1 MTQVKPFTPVKL
13 ICGMISS
20 REDAFRMG
28 EERLVECFGPI
39 DLRSPLFPFAATD
52 YYEKEMGPAL
62 KRGFLSFERL
72 VPPDG
77 LSAIKLQTNVLEGEI
92 RAALAADYR
101 VVNLDPGILTSSA
114 LIMATAK
121 NFAHR
126 VPLSGGIYAHLE
138 LLFTKTGVKT
148 LDWTYPDFR
157 GEGYQNFFLDVRKI
171 FMKQVRGLAS
181 KNGSRS

>member
-1 MTQVKPFTPVKL
+1 MTQAKPFTPAKL
-13 ICGMISS
+13 ICGMISG
-20 REDAFRMG
+20 REDAFRIG
-28 EERLVECFGPI
+28 EERLVERFGPI
-39 DLRSPLFPFAATD
+39 DLRSPVFPFAATD

-77 LSAIKLQTNVLEGEI
+77 LSAIKLQTNALEGEI
-92 RAALAADYR
+92 KAALAADTR
-101 VVNLDPGILTSSA
+101 VVNLDSGILTSSA

-148 LDWTYPDFR
+148 LSWTYPDFR
-157 GEGYQNFFLDVRKI
+157 SEHYWRFFLDVRKVYLG
-171 FMKQVRGLAS
+171 QLRGTSLP
-181 KNGSRS
+181 

>member
-1 MTQVKPFTPVKL
+1 MTQAKPFTPAKL
-13 ICGMISS
+13 ICGMISG
-20 REDAFRMG
+20 REDAFRTG
-28 EERLVECFGPI
+28 EERLIERFGPI
-39 DLRSPLFPFAATD
+39 DLKSPLFPFAATD

-77 LSAIKLQTNVLEGEI
+77 LSAIKLQTNALEGEV
-92 RAALAADYR
+92 RDALAADDR
-101 VVNLDPGILTSSA
+101 VVNLDPGILTTSA
-114 LIMATAK
+114 LIMATTK

-138 LLFTKTGVKT
+138 FLFMKAGVKT

-157 GEGYQNFFLDVRKI
+157 SEHYWRFFLDVRKI
-171 FMKQVRGLAS
+171 YLDQLRGT
-181 KNGSRS
+181 NMP

>member
-1 MTQVKPFTPVKL
+1 MTQVKPFTPAKL

-20 REDAFRMG
+20 REDAFRTG
-28 EERLVECFGPI
+28 EERLVERFGPV
-39 DLRSPLFPFAATD
+39 DLRSSVFPFAGTD

-62 KRGFLSFERL
+62 KRAFLSFERL
-72 VPPDG
+72 VPPDD
-77 LSAIKLQTNVLEGEI
+77 LSTIKLQTNALEREI
-92 RAALAADYR
+92 GAAAATDAR

-114 LIMATAK
+114 LIMATTK

-157 GEGYQNFFLDVRKI
+157 TEHYWRFFVNVRKGYLDRI
-171 FMKQVRGLAS
+171 G
-181 KNGSRS
+181 GIGPP

>member
-1 MTQVKPFTPVKL
+1 MTQAKPFTPAKL
-13 ICGMISS
+13 ICGLISG
-20 REDAFRMG
+20 REEYFWIG

-39 DLRSPLFPFAATD
+39 ELRSPLFPFATTD

-62 KRGFLSFERL
+62 KRSFLSFDRL

-92 RAALAADYR
+92 RAATAADYR

-114 LIMATAK
+114 LIMATTK

-171 FMKQVRGLAS
+171 FMKQVRVP
-181 KNGSRS
+181 

>member
-1 MTQVKPFTPVKL
+1 MTQAKPFTPAKL
-13 ICGMISS
+13 ICGMISG
-20 REDAFRMG
+20 REDAFRTG
-28 EERLVECFGPI
+28 EERLVERFGPI

-77 LSAIKLQTNVLEGEI
+77 LSAIKLQTNALEGEI
-92 RAALAADYR
+92 RAAAGADAR

-114 LIMATAK
+114 LIMATTK

-157 GEGYQNFFLDVRKI
+157 SEHYWRFFLDVRKI
-171 FMKQVRGLAS
+171 YLDQLRGT
-181 KNGSRS
+181 NMP

>member
-1 MTQVKPFTPVKL
+1 MTQAKPFTPVKL
-13 ICGMISS
+13 ICGLISG

-28 EERLVECFGPI
+28 EERLVERFGPV
-39 DLRSPLFPFAATD
+39 DFKSPIFPFAGTD

-72 VPPDG
+72 VPPED
-77 LSAIKLQTNVLEGEI
+77 LSAIKLYTNALEREI
-92 RAALAADYR
+92 GAALATEYR
-101 VVNLDPGILTSSA
+101 ILNLDPGILTSSA

-138 LLFTKTGVKT
+138 LLFLKSGVKT

-157 GEGYQNFFLDVRKI
+157 ADNYWKFFLDVRKTYLSQI
-171 FMKQVRGLAS
+171 K
-181 KNGSRS
+181 

>member
-1 MTQVKPFTPVKL
+1 MTQAKPFTPAKL
-13 ICGMISS
+13 ICGMISG
-20 REDAFRMG
+20 REESFRIG
-28 EERLVECFGPI
+28 EERLIECFGPI
-39 DLRSPLFPFAATD
+39 DFRSPVFPFATTD

-62 KRGFLSFERL
+62 KRAFLSFERL

-92 RAALAADYR
+92 RAALAADDR

-138 LLFTKTGVKT
+138 FLFTKTGVKT

-171 FMKQVRGLAS
+171 FMKQVRVP
-181 KNGSRS
+181 

>member
-1 MTQVKPFTPVKL
+1 MTQAKPFTSAKL
-13 ICGMISS
+13 ICGMISG

-28 EERLVECFGPI
+28 EERLIERFGPI
-39 DLRSPLFPFAATD
+39 DLKSPLFPFAGTD

-77 LSAIKLQTNVLEGEI
+77 LSAIKLQTNALEGEV
-92 RAALAADYR
+92 RAAAAADCR
-101 VVNLDPGILTSSA
+101 VLNLDPGILTSSA
-114 LIMATAK
+114 LIMATTK

-138 LLFTKTGVKT
+138 LLFVKTGVKT
-148 LDWTYPDFR
+148 LEWTYPDFR
-157 GEGYQNFFLDVRKI
+157 SGHYWRFFLDVRKSYLDRI
-171 FMKQVRGLAS
+171 RGTTPP
-181 KNGSRS
+181 

>member
-1 MTQVKPFTPVKL
+1 MTQAKPFTPAKL
-13 ICGMISS
+13 ICGMISG
-20 REDAFRMG
+20 REDAFRMA

-39 DLRSPLFPFAATD
+39 DSRSPVFLFIATD

-62 KRGFLSFERL
+62 KRAFLSFKRL
-72 VPPDG
+72 VPPDS
-77 LSAIKLQTNVLEGEI
+77 LSAIKLQTNVLEGKI
-92 RAALAADYR
+92 RAALAADDR

-138 LLFTKTGVKT
+138 LLFIKTGVKT

-157 GEGYQNFFLDVRKI
+157 SEHYWRFFLDVRKI
-171 FMKQVRGLAS
+171 YLDQLRGT
-181 KNGSRS
+181 NMP

>member
-1 MTQVKPFTPVKL
+1 MTQAKPFTPAKL
-13 ICGMISS
+13 ICGMISG
-20 REDAFRMG
+20 REEYFRIG

-39 DLRSPLFPFAATD
+39 DFRSPVFPFATTD

-62 KRGFLSFERL
+62 KRAFLSFERL
-72 VPPDG
+72 VPPES
-77 LSAIKLQTNVLEGEI
+77 LNAIKLQTNALEGEV
-92 RAALAADYR
+92 RAAAAADYR

-114 LIMATAK
+114 LIMATTK

-138 LLFTKTGVKT
+138 FLFTKTGVKT

-157 GEGYQNFFLDVRKI
+157 GQGYQDFFLDVRKI
-171 FMKQVRGLAS
+171 FMKQAKDLAPF
-181 KNGSRS
+181 

>member
-1 MTQVKPFTPVKL
+1 MTRTKPFTPAKL
-13 ICGMISS
+13 ICGMISG

-28 EERLVECFGPI
+28 EERLVERFGPI
-39 DLRSPLFPFAATD
+39 DLRSPVFPFAATD

-72 VPPDG
+72 VPPES
-77 LSAIKLQTNVLEGEI
+77 LSAIKLQTNALEGEV
-92 RAALAADYR
+92 RAAAAADYR

-114 LIMATAK
+114 LIMATTK

-138 LLFTKTGVKT
+138 LLFVKTGVKT

-157 GEGYQNFFLDVRKI
+157 SGHYWRFFLDVRKSYLDRI
-171 FMKQVRGLAS
+171 RGTPPP
-181 KNGSRS
+181 

>member
-1 MTQVKPFTPVKL
+1 MTQAKPFTPAKL
-13 ICGMISS
+13 ICGMISG
-20 REDAFRMG
+20 REEAFRMW

-39 DLRSPLFPFAATD
+39 DLRSPVFPFVTTD

-62 KRGFLSFERL
+62 KRAFLSFERL

-92 RAALAADYR
+92 RAALAADDR

-138 LLFTKTGVKT
+138 FLFTKTGVKT

-171 FMKQVRGLAS
+171 FMKQVRVP
-181 KNGSRS
+181 

>member
-1 MTQVKPFTPVKL
+1 MTQAKPFTPAKL
-13 ICGMISS
+13 ICGMISG
-20 REDAFRMG
+20 REEYFRIG
-28 EERLVECFGPI
+28 EERLVEYFGPI
-39 DLRSPLFPFAATD
+39 DFRSPVFPFATTD

-92 RAALAADYR
+92 RAAAAADAR

-114 LIMATAK
+114 LIMATTK

-157 GEGYQNFFLDVRKI
+157 SENYWRFFVDVRKNYLDRI
-171 FMKQVRGLAS
+171 SGI
-181 KNGSRS
+181 GPP

>member
-1 MTQVKPFTPVKL
+1 MTQAKPFTPAKL
-13 ICGMISS
+13 ICGMISG
-20 REDAFRMG
+20 REESFRTG
-28 EERLVECFGPI
+28 EERLVERFGPI
-39 DLRSPLFPFAATD
+39 DLRSPVFPFAGTD

-62 KRGFLSFERL
+62 KRSFLSFERL

-77 LSAIKLQTNVLEGEI
+77 LSAIKLQTNALEGEI
-92 RAALAADYR
+92 GAALAADYR

-138 LLFTKTGVKT
+138 LLFVKTGVKT

-157 GEGYQNFFLDVRKI
+157 SEHYWKFFLDVRKI
-171 FMKQVRGLAS
+171 YLDRIGGVGPP
-181 KNGSRS
+181 

>member
-1 MTQVKPFTPVKL
+1 MTQAKPFTPAKL
-13 ICGMISS
+13 ICGMISG
-20 REDAFRMG
+20 RENAFRMG

-39 DLRSPLFPFAATD
+39 DFRSSLFPFAVTD

-62 KRGFLSFERL
+62 RRGFLSFERL

-77 LSAIKLQTNVLEGEI
+77 LSAIKLQTNALEGEI
-92 RAALAADYR
+92 RAAAVADAR
-101 VVNLDPGILTSSA
+101 IVNLDPGILTSSA
-114 LIMATAK
+114 LIMATTK

-126 VPLSGGIYAHLE
+126 VPLSDGIYAHLE

-157 GEGYQNFFLDVRKI
+157 TEQYWRFFVNVRKSYLDRI
-171 FMKQVRGLAS
+171 SGI
-181 KNGSRS
+181 GPP

>member
-1 MTQVKPFTPVKL
+1 MTQAKPFNPAKL
-13 ICGMISS
+13 ICGMISG
-20 REDAFRMG
+20 REESFRIG
-28 EERLVECFGPI
+28 EVRLVERFGPI
-39 DLRSPLFPFAATD
+39 DLRSPVFPFAGTD

-77 LSAIKLQTNVLEGEI
+77 LSAIKLQTNALEGEI
-92 RAALAADYR
+92 GAALSAEYR

-138 LLFTKTGVKT
+138 LLFAKTGVKT

-157 GEGYQNFFLDVRKI
+157 SEHYWRFFLDVRKI
-171 FMKQVRGLAS
+171 YLDQLRGTNLP
-181 KNGSRS
+181 

>member
-1 MTQVKPFTPVKL
+1 MTQVKPFRPAKL
-13 ICGMISS
+13 ICGMISG
-20 REDAFRMG
+20 REDAFRTG

-39 DLRSPLFPFAATD
+39 DLRSRVFPFATTD
-52 YYEKEMGPAL
+52 YYEKEMGPNL

-72 VPPDG
+72 IPPDS
-77 LSAIKLQTNVLEGEI
+77 LSAVKLQTNILEGEV
-92 RAALAADYR
+92 RAAAAADYR

-114 LIMATAK
+114 LIMATTK

-138 LLFTKTGVKT
+138 FLFTKTGVKT

-157 GEGYQNFFLDVRKI
+157 GQGYQEFFLDVRKL
-171 FMKQVRGLAS
+171 FMKQARELALS
-181 KNGSRS
+181 

>member
-1 MTQVKPFTPVKL
+1 MTQAKPFTPAKL
-13 ICGMISS
+13 ICGMISG
-20 REDAFRMG
+20 REYAFRTG
-28 EERLVECFGPI
+28 EERLIERFGPI
-39 DLRSPLFPFAATD
+39 DLKSPLFPFAATD

-77 LSAIKLQTNVLEGEI
+77 LSAIKLQTNALEGEI
-92 RAALAADYR
+92 RAAAGADAR

-114 LIMATAK
+114 LIMATTK

-157 GEGYQNFFLDVRKI
+157 SEHYWRFFLDVRKI
-171 FMKQVRGLAS
+171 YLDQLRGT
-181 KNGSRS
+181 NMP

>member
-1 MTQVKPFTPVKL
+1 MTQAKPFNPAKL
-13 ICGMISS
+13 ICGMISG
-20 REDAFRMG
+20 REESFRIA
-28 EERLVECFGPI
+28 EVRLVECFGPI
-39 DLRSPLFPFAATD
+39 DLRSPVFPFAGTD

-72 VPPDG
+72 VLPDG
-77 LSAIKLQTNVLEGEI
+77 LSAIKLQTNALEGEI
-92 RAALAADYR
+92 GAALSAEYR

-138 LLFTKTGVKT
+138 LLFAKTGVKT

-157 GEGYQNFFLDVRKI
+157 SEHYWRFFLDVRKI
-171 FMKQVRGLAS
+171 YLDQLR
-181 KNGSRS
+181 

>member
-1 MTQVKPFTPVKL
+1 MTQAKPFTPAKL
-13 ICGMISS
+13 ICGMISG
-20 REDAFRMG
+20 REDASRAG
-28 EERLVECFGPI
+28 EERLIERFGPI
-39 DLRSPLFPFAATD
+39 DLKSPLFPFTTTD

-77 LSAIKLQTNVLEGEI
+77 LSAIKLQTNALEGEV
-92 RAALAADYR
+92 RDALAADDR

-114 LIMATAK
+114 LIMATTK

-138 LLFTKTGVKT
+138 FLFTKAGVKT

-157 GEGYQNFFLDVRKI
+157 SEHYWGFFLAVRKI
-171 FMKQVRGLAS
+171 YLDQLR
-181 KNGSRS
+181 

>member
-1 MTQVKPFTPVKL
+1 MTQAKPFTPAKL
-13 ICGMISS
+13 ICGMISG
-20 REDAFRMG
+20 REESFRIG
-28 EERLVECFGPI
+28 EERLVGRFGPI
-39 DLRSPLFPFAATD
+39 DLRSPVFPFAGTD

-72 VPPDG
+72 VSPDS
-77 LSAIKLQTNVLEGEI
+77 LSAIKLQTNSLEGEI
-92 RAALAADYR
+92 GDALESGYR
-101 VVNLDPGILTSSA
+101 VINLDPGILTSSA

-138 LLFTKTGVKT
+138 LLFVKTGVKT

-157 GEGYQNFFLDVRKI
+157 SEQYWGFFLEVRKI
-171 FMKQVRGLAS
+171 YLGQL
-181 KNGSRS
+181 RSAKLP

>member
-1 MTQVKPFTPVKL
+1 MTQAKPFTPAKL
-13 ICGMISS
+13 ICGMISG
-20 REDAFRMG
+20 REEAFRMG

-39 DLRSPLFPFAATD
+39 DLRSPLFPFAVTD
-52 YYEKEMGPAL
+52 YYEKELGPAL
-62 KRGFLSFERL
+62 KRVFLSFERL
-72 VPPDG
+72 VPPDD
-77 LSAIKLQTNVLEGEI
+77 LSAIKLQTNALEGEI
-92 RAALAADYR
+92 RVAAAADAR

-171 FMKQVRGLAS
+171 FMKQVRVP
-181 KNGSRS
+181 

>member
-1 MTQVKPFTPVKL
+1 MTQAKPFTPAKL
-13 ICGMISS
+13 ICGMISG
-20 REDAFRMG
+20 REEAFRMG
-28 EERLVECFGPI
+28 EERLVKCFGPI
-39 DLRSPLFPFAATD
+39 DFRSSLFPFAVTD

-62 KRGFLSFERL
+62 RRGFLSFERL

-77 LSAIKLQTNVLEGEI
+77 LSAIKLQTNALEGEI
-92 RAALAADYR
+92 RAAAVADAR
-101 VVNLDPGILTSSA
+101 IVNLDPGILTSSA
-114 LIMATAK
+114 LIMATTK

-171 FMKQVRGLAS
+171 FMKQVRVP
-181 KNGSRS
+181 

>member
-1 MTQVKPFTPVKL
+1 MTQAKPFTPAKL
-13 ICGMISS
+13 ICGLISG
-20 REDAFRMG
+20 REEYFRIG

-39 DLRSPLFPFAATD
+39 ELRSPLFPFATTD

-62 KRGFLSFERL
+62 KRAFLSFERL
-72 VPPDG
+72 VPPDS
-77 LSAIKLQTNVLEGEI
+77 LSAIKLQTNILEGEI

-114 LIMATAK
+114 LIMATTK

-171 FMKQVRGLAS
+171 FMKQVRVP
-181 KNGSRS
+181 

>member
-1 MTQVKPFTPVKL
+1 MTQAKPFTPAKL
-13 ICGMISS
+13 ICGMISG
-20 REDAFRMG
+20 REYAFRTG
-28 EERLVECFGPI
+28 EERLIERFGPI
-39 DLRSPLFPFAATD
+39 DLKSPLFPFAATD

-77 LSAIKLQTNVLEGEI
+77 LSAIKLQTNALEGEV
-92 RAALAADYR
+92 RAAAAADYR

-138 LLFTKTGVKT
+138 LLFVKTGVKT

-157 GEGYQNFFLDVRKI
+157 SRHYWRFFLDVRKSYLDRI
-171 FMKQVRGLAS
+171 RETTPP
-181 KNGSRS
+181 